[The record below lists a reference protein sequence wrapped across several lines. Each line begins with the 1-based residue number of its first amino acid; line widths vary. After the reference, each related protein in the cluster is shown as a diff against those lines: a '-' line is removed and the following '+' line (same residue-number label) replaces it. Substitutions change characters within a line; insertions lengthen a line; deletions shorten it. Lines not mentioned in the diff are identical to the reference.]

1 MEEAIRPRE
10 ILIIRQVQS
19 ETTDIFHEEI
29 FMRCPDGQ
37 VVEEAMRKIHDH
49 YKQDCDFEDLSI
61 KETPLLLTFRN
72 IHTAKLIKFLT
83 GG

>member
-19 ETTDIFHEEI
+19 ETTDTFHEEI

-37 VVEEAMRKIHDH
+37 VVEEA
-49 YKQDCDFEDLSI
+49 
-61 KETPLLLTFRN
+61 
-72 IHTAKLIKFLT
+72 
-83 GG
+83 